1 MNDKIYSENQTI
13 PTQLEFPLVAAV
25 GNQMKKPYEQDSALQ
40 DMILSTRKRGQF
52 NDATINDPNLSEIDF
67 RAKNDFLDIPAF
79 LAYPQDLGRNRRYHH
94 FIVFNIYQG
103 ESDSVRL
110 KQRELNQVSS
120 AFLAKGQMGF
130 GGQDGSTLAFQNA
143 QRILTAAGFE
153 GEQLNELARMYA
165 TSLSELQTAD
175 GVVSDERIN
184 ALEEAFMGRLQA
196 AYREK
201 AAQGGAD
208 GELTTGD
215 KLSALFDSAGGLIG
229 SAAGD
234 VWGYLE
240 KLMQETTRDYLDPAN
255 QQAVNQNQVGIS
267 GKKVNRAKKD
277 NNILLANR
285 RFNFANKKSKDTICL
300 YMPQKITINDSLVY
314 NEEEMG
320 MTKQLLDTI
329 VTKRGG
335 LSGLVEKAGTSK
347 LADAVN
353 ALGGS
358 VGVDNVN
365 IQGLRNAA
373 TRSTANPRRE
383 AMFKD
388 VSLRNHSFS
397 FQFSPKNSEEA
408 ETVLNIIRM
417 LRYHAYPGLLG
428 GGGHFFTF
436 PAEFQATFYTIATD
450 GTVMVNDNLPK
461 LPRLALASVSVDY
474 SDAGDFKTFM
484 DGKPAFIRLDLGFQ
498 EMEQLTNEHI
508 IHGY

>member
-1 MNDKIYSENQTI
+1 MNDKIYTENQTI

-25 GNQMKKPYEQDSALQ
+25 GNQIKKPYEQDRVLQ

-52 NDATINDPNLSEIDF
+52 NDATVNDPNLSEIDF
-67 RAKNDFLDIPAF
+67 KAQNDFLDIPAF

-120 AFLAKGQMGF
+120 AFLAKGDSGL
-130 GGQDGSTLAFQNA
+130 GSQSGSEEAFREAQVLLAQ
-143 QRILTAAGFE
+143 AGFQ
-153 GEQLNELARMYA
+153 GEQLNELARLY
-165 TSLSELQTAD
+165 SSSVGELRTAD

-184 ALEEAFMGRLQA
+184 AIEEVFVGRLQA
-196 AYREK
+196 AAREK
-201 AAQGGAD
+201 AEAGD
-208 GELTTGD
+208 GDLSTGEV
-215 KLSALFDSAGGLIG
+215 LSSLYDAAG
-229 SAAGD
+229 SFAGD
-234 VWGYLE
+234 VGGYLQS
-240 KLMQETTRDYLDPAN
+240 LIQETTRDYLDPAN
-255 QQAVNQNQVGIS
+255 QQAENENQVGIS
-267 GKKVNRAKKD
+267 GKRVNRAKKD
-277 NNILLANR
+277 RNILLANR

-300 YMPQKITINDSLVY
+300 YMPQKITINDALVY

-320 MTKQLLDTI
+320 MTKQLLDALA
-329 VTKRGG
+329 TKRGG
-335 LSGLVEKAGTSK
+335 VSGIVEKAGTSK
-347 LADAVN
+347 FADAVN
-353 ALGGS
+353 ELGS
-358 VGVDNVN
+358 RVGVDNVN
-365 IQGLRNAA
+365 VQGLRNAS
-373 TRSTANPRRE
+373 TRSASNPRRE

-397 FQFSPKNSEEA
+397 FQFAPKNAEEA

-436 PAEFQATFYTIATD
+436 PAEFQATFYTIAPD
-450 GTVMVNDNLPK
+450 GMVLVNDNLPK
-461 LPRLALASVSVDY
+461 LPRLALASISVDY
-474 SDAGDFKTFM
+474 SDAGDFKTFV

-498 EMEQLTNEHI
+498 EMEQLTSEHI